1 MIREAFEE
9 CDVALTNDEVRHI
22 ATLARVELNDAEVE
36 RYREQ
41 LSSILA
47 HFETLNA
54 IDTSGVPP
62 TAQTLDLVN
71 VERADEPRPSA
82 PLDEVLRNAPRREGG
97 YLRVRAVLE

>member
-1 MIREAFEE
+1 MAPPSE
-9 CDVALTNDEVRHI
+9 LTSEEVRHI
-22 ATLARVELNDAEVE
+22 ATLARVELTDAEVE

-54 IDTSGVPP
+54 IDTSDVPP

-71 VERADEPRPSA
+71 VEREDVARPSA
-82 PLDEVLRNAPRREGG
+82 GLEDVLRNAPRREGG

>member
-1 MIREAFEE
+1 
-9 CDVALTNDEVRHI
+9 VALTSDEVRHI
-22 ATLARVELNDAEVE
+22 ATLARVELTEADVE
-36 RYREQ
+36 RFREQ

-54 IDTSGVPP
+54 IDTSNVPP

-71 VERADEPRPSA
+71 VEREDATRDSA
-82 PLDEVLRNAPRREGG
+82 STAEVLQNAPRREGG

>member
-1 MIREAFEE
+1 MMCESPEVL
-9 CDVALTNDEVRHI
+9 VALTADEVRHI
-22 ATLARVELNDAEVE
+22 ATLARVELSEPEVE
-36 RYREQ
+36 RFREQ

-54 IDTSGVPP
+54 IDTTDVPP

-71 VERADEPRPSA
+71 VEREDVARPSA
-82 PLDEVLRNAPRREGG
+82 PTADILLNAPRRDGA

>member
-1 MIREAFEE
+1 
-9 CDVALTNDEVRHI
+9 VALTSDEVRHI
-22 ATLARVELNDAEVE
+22 ATLARVELTDAEVE

-47 HFETLNA
+47 HFETLGA
-54 IDTSGVPP
+54 IDTAGVPP

-71 VERADEPRPSA
+71 VEREDASRPSA
-82 PLDEVLRNAPRREGG
+82 PTAEVLQNAPRREGG

>member
-1 MIREAFEE
+1 MIAVSLEGP
-9 CDVALTNDEVRHI
+9 VALTGDEVRHI
-22 ATLARVELNDAEVE
+22 ANLARVALSDDEVE
-36 RYREQ
+36 RFRGQ

-54 IDTSGVPP
+54 IDTSDVPP

-71 VERADEPRPSA
+71 VERADTARASA
-82 PLDEVLRNAPRREGG
+82 SPADILLNAPRREGA

>member
-1 MIREAFEE
+1 M
-9 CDVALTNDEVRHI
+9 ALTSDEVRHI

-54 IDTSGVPP
+54 IDTSDVPP
-62 TAQTLDLVN
+62 TAQTLDLLN
-71 VERADEPRPSA
+71 VERDDEPRPSP

>member
-1 MIREAFEE
+1 M
-9 CDVALTNDEVRHI
+9 ALTSEEVRHI

-41 LSSILA
+41 LSTILA

-54 IDTSGVPP
+54 IDTNDVPP

-71 VERADEPRPSA
+71 VEREDDPRPSS
-82 PLDEVLRNAPRREGG
+82 PPDEVLRNAPRREGG

>member
-1 MIREAFEE
+1 M
-9 CDVALTNDEVRHI
+9 ALTSEEVRHI
-22 ATLARVELNDAEVE
+22 ATLARVELSDAEVE

-54 IDTSGVPP
+54 IDTSDVPP
-62 TAQTLDLVN
+62 TAQTLDLLN
-71 VERADEPRPSA
+71 VEREDASRPSA
-82 PLDEVLRNAPRREGG
+82 PLSEVLRNAPRREGG

>member
-1 MIREAFEE
+1 M
-9 CDVALTNDEVRHI
+9 ALTSDEVRHI
-22 ATLARVELNDAEVE
+22 ATLARVDLNDAEVE

-54 IDTSGVPP
+54 IDTSDVPP

-71 VERADEPRPSA
+71 VDREDEPRPSA
-82 PLDEVLRNAPRREGG
+82 PVDEVLRNAPRRDGG

>member
-1 MIREAFEE
+1 M
-9 CDVALTNDEVRHI
+9 ALTSDEVRHI
-22 ATLARVELNDAEVE
+22 ATLARVELSDAEIE

-54 IDTSGVPP
+54 IDTSDVPP

-71 VERADEPRPSA
+71 VHREDEPRPSA
-82 PLDEVLRNAPRREGG
+82 PLEEVLRNGPRREGG